1 MKRLVS
7 IILFLVAV
15 SLGCFAQQRTATLS
29 HNGKLTVFN
38 SERCLPE
45 AYDAA
50 VDGDT
55 IFLSSGNW
63 GGSEFQTNG
72 NFTITKKISFIGNG
86 RSTLLD
92 GFVRLDFKER
102 DDKSLTSTLFDGVAI
117 GNLGIYSSVSNLE
130 IKNSRIYGLL
140 IKIVYSTDYIDFKI
154 QSCETKV
161 SLYNNQSKGLLK
173 GTFKN
178 CKVKVD
184 SFDLEGWD
192 FNDGQNIRF
201 LNCNL
206 NLSGA
211 STFSGYVSSSIV
223 FGKSYEMRPKLLE
236 NCLYQWSEVVHDVE
250 WEEREKS
257 EYINCYD
264 LPYTSEADMIL
275 NDNLDYVGPDLIASG
290 YVGTDGTQVGIYGG
304 QYAPYTEK
312 TSYTSIDNENSNI
325 YYNEWQNRI
334 NVDISFMNPD
344 IYISDPM
351 QDDLNKEDYFQ
362 IVKPKVIGYR
372 HFFNNNCLGYVPL
385 ANDQSRLQ
393 YDIIIPDSLIPKF
406 NDCQVSFIL
415 NHTAKLDYDKS
426 NSYVVQ
432 PFTDFGWGAINSWE
446 IPIGK
451 NVEKTTRNI
460 GYVPT
465 EVKDNKQ
472 SGLGFNYYRF
482 KVRSERIHI
491 SASQSACLDIYE
503 QDGGDLS
510 LGDVAKKLLVS
521 ISPNEL
527 IEGKELNL
535 KPGTYWGIMHDT
547 PINLENPDSIILLRF
562 NKPAPLIS
570 YDGRFLKINSD
581 TIEDV
586 VPDRIMYSFDGEES
600 YSTSYYGPVD
610 LKGKLGTI
618 RAWTCDYN
626 HATSNSEVA
635 TKQIYGYGNQSMAVT
650 SVPGVLASCY
660 EWNGG
665 RMDGKRFSVA
675 GPLDASDY
683 EWLNTHVSAYHLDLS
698 EVTGNSIP
706 DGALA
711 PEWVKSIVLPSD
723 VKGMS
728 GKIFKT
734 SGAPF
739 NTNATLCALK
749 WTSSE
754 PIPTGMLDSL
764 GNRNMLLYVADAS
777 LAADVSDH
785 EHNLVAGGVAES
797 LQLNGAHFYCPE
809 EFVAKEASYY
819 RYNNWETGID
829 GECAGWKTIVV
840 PYDVQR
846 VEHSK
851 GDLTPF
857 GVNTEMELLRY
868 WLYEPTTSGWE
879 RAVAIRANEPYL
891 IAMPNNEVY
900 YEPFNVG
907 GNVWFKATNAVVA
920 VTPDEISRD
929 FAGGRKLVGV
939 YEGMA
944 SAEDRFGI
952 NHDTVEVGGVT
963 YRPGSVFISQVDK
976 GISPASPFE
985 AYLLGGSTTR
995 AMEIFKSS
1003 EVEAVLADMEMKVW
1017 TENGGIRIQAG
1028 FTARVDI
1035 FDMTGRRVAVA
1046 DVKAGE
1052 VCCVDG
1058 LAPGI
1063 YIAANRK
1070 VLLK

>member
-63 GGSEFQTNG
+63 PGAEFQTNG

-86 RSTLLD
+86 RSTFLD
-92 GFVRLDFKER
+92 GFVFLNLSDRE
-102 DDKSLTSTLFDGVAI
+102 DKFLKSTLFDGIHVGSFGVFYGVFGLDIRNCMIDILSI
-117 GNLGIYSSVSNLE
+117 GHFSCRDSIEFNISKCYIPTISFENYGFMGGNIR
-130 IKNSRIYGLL
+130 NSK
-140 IKIVYSTDYIDFKI
+140 IKIDRFPM
-154 QSCETKV
+154 E
-161 SLYNNQSKGLLK
+161 
-173 GTFKN
+173 KN
-178 CKVKVD
+178 H
-184 SFDLEGWD
+184 
-192 FNDGQNIRF
+192 NIRF
-201 LNCNL
+201 SNCHVNKL
-206 NLSGA
+206 GCY
-211 STFSGYVSSSIV
+211 TFSGYASSSI
-223 FGKSYEMRPKLLE
+223 FWGKSYEMRPKLLE
-236 NCLYQWSEVVHDVE
+236 KCLYQWSEVVHDDE

-257 EYINCYD
+257 EYIDCYE
-264 LPYTSEADMIL
+264 LPYTSEADIIF
-275 NDNLDYVGPDLIASG
+275 DENLDYVGPDLIASG
-290 YVGTDGTQVGIYGG
+290 YIGTDGTQVGIYGG
-304 QYAPYTEK
+304 EQAPYTEYPSLRCVDSGNSEIRFDGNK
-312 TSYTSIDNENSNI
+312 GISHQLSFYGNNNDPIVGFRSVYNNDVLAYIPVNYIEGEKLSATITIPENKMPLLEGRPVNLDRQT
-325 YYNEWQNRI
+325 EELW
-334 NVDISFMNPD
+334 VDVTADD
-344 IYISDPM
+344 IYGIQPM
-351 QDDLNKEDYFQ
+351 TESGWGVFTTLPNPVAGRYAATAKEIWCGEPVELNKCNGLHFQ
-362 IVKPKVIGYR
+362 AVRFDVPFAVDAMPVKGSQSGRLDLYR
-372 HFFNNNCLGYVPL
+372 KESNGTLNLI
-385 ANDQSRLQ
+385 AS
-393 YDIIIPDSLIPKF
+393 IEPDSLKSGSVVELPEGRYYG
-406 NDCQVSFIL
+406 IL
-415 NHTAKLDYDKS
+415 YN
-426 NSYVVQ
+426 
-432 PFTDFGWGAINSWE
+432 
-446 IPIGK
+446 
-451 NVEKTTRNI
+451 
-460 GYVPT
+460 
-465 EVKDNKQ
+465 
-472 SGLGFNYYRF
+472 
-482 KVRSERIHI
+482 
-491 SASQSACLDIYE
+491 
-503 QDGGDLS
+503 
-510 LGDVAKKLLVS
+510 
-521 ISPNEL
+521 
-527 IEGKELNL
+527 
-535 KPGTYWGIMHDT
+535 M
-547 PINLENPDSIILLRF
+547 PINEDNPDSNVTLQIGET
-562 NKPAPLIS
+562 KPEPPIMY
-570 YDGRFLKINSD
+570 YDGRYLHMHTDSD
-581 TIEDV
+581 KYEIRFSIGSGNLGGMFPGGEIDV
-586 VPDRIMYSFDGEES
+586 EGQ
-600 YSTSYYGPVD
+600 
-610 LKGKLGTI
+610 LGTAI
-618 RAWTCDYN
+618 AWAVDYDSK
-626 HATSNSEVA
+626 TESEPAVME
-635 TKQIYGYGNQSMAVT
+635 IYGYGNESMAVT

-683 EWLNTHVSAYHLDLS
+683 AWLNTHVSAYHLDLS
-698 EVTGNSIP
+698 EVTGDSIP

-739 NTNATLCALK
+739 NTNVTLCALK
-749 WTSSE
+749 WTSSN
-754 PIPTGMLDSL
+754 PIPVGMLDSL
-764 GNRNMLLYVADAS
+764 GNSNMLLYVDNES
-777 LAADVSDH
+777 LARNVADH
-785 EHNLVAGGVAES
+785 GHTLVVAGVAES

-857 GVNTEMELLRY
+857 GVNTDMELLRY

-879 RAVAIRANEPYL
+879 RATSIRANEPYL

-985 AYLLGGSTTR
+985 AYMLSGGESMIR
-995 AMEIFKSS
+995 PMAIFTSS